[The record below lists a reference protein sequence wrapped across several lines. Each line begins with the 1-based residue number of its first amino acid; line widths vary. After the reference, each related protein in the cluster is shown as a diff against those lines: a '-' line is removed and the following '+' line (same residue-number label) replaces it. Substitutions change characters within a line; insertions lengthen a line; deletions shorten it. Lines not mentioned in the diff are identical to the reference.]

1 VVGLKLNTIGSNE
14 MLVMPGR
21 SYLGADLED
30 SGGFMSVRNVR
41 AGSPAYDQGLNAR
54 DQIIAL
60 NGVRVNR
67 DLFETL
73 IAERKPG
80 DTIHV
85 TLFRDDNLRTLDIK
99 LGSRVDAPYRIEQLP
114 AMTEQQKRIY
124 QSWLT
129 GK

>member
-1 VVGLKLNTIGSNE
+1 
-14 MLVMPGR
+14 
-21 SYLGADLED
+21 
-30 SGGFMSVRNVR
+30 
-41 AGSPAYDQGLNAR
+41 LNAR

-73 IAERKPG
+73 IAGRKPG

-99 LGSRVDAPYRIEQLP
+99 LGSRVEAPYRIEQLP
-114 AMTEQQKRIY
+114 TMTEQQKRIY